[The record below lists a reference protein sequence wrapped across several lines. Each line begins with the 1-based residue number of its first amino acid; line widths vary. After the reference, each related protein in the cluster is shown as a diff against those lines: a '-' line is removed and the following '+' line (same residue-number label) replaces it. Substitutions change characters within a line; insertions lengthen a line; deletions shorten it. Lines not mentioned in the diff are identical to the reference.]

1 MKNTLANVW
10 HLIGGV
16 VISDLGEKIFL
27 FKLFHDVDIDKVI
40 KGAPWTFNNHL
51 LVFHRLLEDEDP
63 MEVDR
68 EGIPE
73 LYENTR
79 LVDVRVP
86 LKRRKK
92 LVTPSG
98 KQFYAR
104 FQYEKGHTPVSQA
117 VWAFEIRHTAQ
128 SHTRVPSFVKN
139 PEHSVLNF
147 KD

>member
-1 MKNTLANVW
+1 DSLANLRIHVVEEEIWAVDEDVEEENTLANVW
-10 HLIGGV
+10 HPIGGV
-16 VISDLGEKIFL
+16 VISDLGEKRFL

-51 LVFHRLLEDEDP
+51 LVFLRLLEDEDP
-63 MEVDR
+63 MEADR

-92 LVTPSG
+92 LVTLSG

-104 FQYEKGHTPVSQA
+104 FQYE
-117 VWAFEIRHTAQ
+117 
-128 SHTRVPSFVKN
+128 
-139 PEHSVLNF
+139 
-147 KD
+147 